1 MMNYVYTLIFIFI
14 ILYILCYFVFSSEI
28 SIFQTT
34 LSEFDFDML
43 NQKMPIVFENAIQAG
58 QMDVIY
64 SSWFSS
70 NFVNVVGGR
79 GEPEKWHR
87 NHHKYMIYLAKSDD
101 SSILLLRPGSK
112 IINYK
117 NESDFFPDENEN
129 IVEIKLVENQF
140 MIIPFKWY
148 FFINGKGGEMT
159 GIDDYVTKILNSF

>member
-1 MMNYVYTLIFIFI
+1 MNYVYTLIVIFI

-34 LSEFDFDML
+34 LSEFNFDML
-43 NQKMPIVFENAIQAG
+43 NQKMPIVFENAIQEG
-58 QMDVIY
+58 QMGVIH

-70 NFVNVVGGR
+70 NFVNMR
-79 GEPEKWHR
+79 GVDTVQPEKWHR

-101 SSILLLRPGSK
+101 SSILLSRPGSK

-117 NESDFFPDENEN
+117 NESDLFPDENEN
-129 IVEIKLVENQF
+129 IIEIKLNENQF

-148 FFINGKGGEMT
+148 FFINEKGGEIT
-159 GIDDYVTKILNSF
+159 AIDDYVTKILNSF